1 MVMTMK
7 NLSIFSLIAVLA
19 LAGCGQETAAPAGET
34 VAVDK
39 SAVDKAKPMAQWDGE
54 IAKPGAPFRVSYR
67 VIGTPVVGAPL
78 SIDLRVTSPLGP
90 PAVSLSYRIPDET
103 AMTLHEAQPAD
114 LVAEFAANESF
125 VDQRIT
131 IVPQRE
137 GRLFLNVSAAIDTD
151 TGRASSTIAI
161 PVQVGQGARELEEHG
176 ELATD
181 EEGESIRI
189 LTSD

>member
-1 MVMTMK
+1 MVMIMN
-7 NLSIFSLIAVLA
+7 NLKFVSLFAVFA
-19 LAGCGQETAAPAGET
+19 LTACSQQEPAPTGDVA
-34 VAVDK
+34 AVDK
-39 SAVDKAKPMAQWDGE
+39 TAIEQKKPMAQWDGE
-54 IAKPGAPFRVSYR
+54 VAKPGAPFSVNYR

-78 SIDLRVTSPLGP
+78 SIDLRVTSRLGQP
-90 PAVSLSYRIPDET
+90 SVNLSYRIPDET
-103 AMTLHEAQPAD
+103 AMTLHQAQPAD
-114 LVAEFAANESF
+114 LVAEFAANENY

-137 GRLFLNVSAAIDTD
+137 GRLFVNVGVSIDTE
-151 TGRASSTIAI
+151 TGRASTTIAI

-176 ELATD
+176 ELGTD